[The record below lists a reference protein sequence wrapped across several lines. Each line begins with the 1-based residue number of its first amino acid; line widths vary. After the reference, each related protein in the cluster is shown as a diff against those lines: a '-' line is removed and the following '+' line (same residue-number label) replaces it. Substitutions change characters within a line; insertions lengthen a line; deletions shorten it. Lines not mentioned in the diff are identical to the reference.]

1 MNHGRCSCQRNTII
15 RGILLGLLA
24 QLPAAAHAKV
34 TRPVQ
39 SARDSAQQAFFAVPS
54 GGSRS
59 AGKVAV
65 KVSGR
70 DTHGAVA
77 IVETPTLAG
86 YGPPLHRHHV
96 ENEWFYA
103 LEGEYDVQVGG
114 SLFHIKPGGS
124 VFCPR
129 MMPHTWRDVGSAS
142 GKLIIMAQPAGH
154 IVERPAPGHRARSK
168 HPSAARGLV
177 DRRVLVLGDTAVCE
191 RRVGEKSSIRG
202 IRCRIVRQEGV
213 GLVPDDAPHDVSV
226 IEILDGLVDRGHEVF
241 GGTDVVDCNLR
252 GGAYWV
258 DGGRH

>member
-39 SARDSAQQAFFAVPS
+39 SARDSAQPAFFAVPS

-59 AGKVAV
+59 AGKVTV

-114 SLFHIKPGGS
+114 SLFHIKSGGS

-142 GKLIIMAQPAGH
+142 GKLMIMAQPAGH
-154 IVERPAPGHRARSK
+154 IEAFLEDLANLGPPSTRDPAAYRAVY
-168 HPSAARGLV
+168 ARYEMDIVGPPL
-177 DRRVLVLGDTAVCE
+177 AE
-191 RRVGEKSSIRG
+191 RRDK
-202 IRCRIVRQEGV
+202 
-213 GLVPDDAPHDVSV
+213 
-226 IEILDGLVDRGHEVF
+226 
-241 GGTDVVDCNLR
+241 
-252 GGAYWV
+252 
-258 DGGRH
+258 